1 MTFPPL
7 RRQEKIVICHL
18 TLMFFH
24 LPSEVFLNLEL
35 QQANTN

>member
-1 MTFPPL
+1 MTFLPL
-7 RRQEKIVICHL
+7 RRQEKDCNL
-18 TLMFFH
+18 LMFFH